1 MNRRLRIVLL
11 AVVVAATA
19 VAIARSDPRAIGRA
33 LAGMSW
39 RWATVAGVLNLIGV
53 VIDAMRLRIIV
64 GASGRVRLRHVVQAQ
79 LVGIMGNVL
88 FPFKLGEGARAYML
102 TRNHEVPTATA
113 VTMVVLDRVIDA
125 LVLPIFVV
133 VASVLLPLPSTVL
146 RYRAW
151 MLMTLAAGSVA
162 GVIVGRRL
170 RDRHAAGRAPGAV
183 LGTLDRIVAGMTI
196 LGHRGRLASAIGA
209 SLVSWTARAAIFWCM
224 LKAFH
229 LMLPLSATVSML
241 VIVNLGIV
249 VVATPGNVGSFEL
262 ASAAALALWGVS
274 PDTALSVGLATH
286 AIEVVPPVVI
296 GIIVGGWWTAP
307 PHAIA

>member
-39 RWATVAGVLNLIGV
+39 RWATMAAVLNLIGV

-64 GASGRVRLRHVVQAQ
+64 GASSRVRLRHVLQAQ

-113 VTMVVLDRVIDA
+113 VTMVVVDRVIDA

-133 VASVLLPLPSTVL
+133 IASVLLPLPSTVL

-151 MLMTLAAGSVA
+151 MLMSLAAGSLA

-170 RDRHAAGRAPGAV
+170 RERHAAGRASAAV
-183 LGTLDRIVAGMTI
+183 SGTLDRIVAGMTI

-209 SLVSWTARAAIFWCM
+209 SLVSWTARAAILWCM

-262 ASAAALALWGVS
+262 ASAAALALWSVPS
-274 PDTALSVGLATH
+274 DLAFSVGIATH
-286 AIEVVPPVVI
+286 LVEVVPPVVL
-296 GIIVGGWWTAP
+296 GLLVGRW
-307 PHAIA
+307 